1 MYVCYF
7 QFLYFLGVIFC
18 ISCSLFSQ
26 DIRYP
31 NIPIYEN
38 EELVPY
44 KIQNKDYKKFKKLT
58 RKYLFSMPE
67 TSYKGKNFSI
77 YLLDKR
83 EMKILEKANLAYESF
98 PKSAPFKYY
107 DIGYDIRAKKKF
119 TDLEDLKLGYKNE
132 RINKVYLQ
140 ALAEKFPNQVK
151 YFELGETRLGRVI
164 PAIQITSSKPSEYK
178 IPILFTGA
186 HHANEL
192 ISTEHCYDII
202 YQLLDDFEKYE
213 PYLEN
218 ISVWIV
224 PIVNPDGSHFFWNKS
239 VDMGRKNGYL
249 PPEMKADDPTR
260 GVDLNRNYPFRWHS
274 GNKRASSGNSNNVFY
289 RGSSPASEPET
300 KAMISLANRER
311 FLFAMSFHSFA
322 TAILFPYTIDNLT
335 NPEPDYVR
343 DLAGRI
349 ILNAKSVRLNKE
361 FRILKNLYPV
371 DGTDQD
377 YYYHTFGTNAFIAES
392 SHQNVDYKIVH
403 SILKGFKGVWE
414 NLLYEFFKGNK
425 VILKIADKEGKP
437 LSARV
442 VTEEIIQFEKEVFT
456 SNPVTGIYAKMFL
469 EEKEYTFLISKKGY
483 EEQKVILKAG
493 KSLAPNL
500 IKLQK
505 L

>member
-1 MYVCYF
+1 MRCF
-7 QFLYFLGVIFC
+7 KILYFLSVIFC

-38 EELVPY
+38 KELVPH

-58 RKYLFSMPE
+58 RKYFFSMPE
-67 TSYKGKNFSI
+67 TSYKGKNFSV

-83 EMKILEKANLAYESF
+83 EMKILEKSNLEYEIF

-107 DIGYDIRAKKKF
+107 DIGYDTRAKKKF
-119 TDLEDLKLGYKNE
+119 TNLEDLKLGYKNE

-140 ALAEKFPNQVK
+140 VLAEKFPKQVK

-202 YQLLDDFEKYE
+202 LNLLDDFEKYE

-224 PIVNPDGSHFFWNKS
+224 PIVNPDGSHFFWNQS

-249 PPEMKADDPTR
+249 PPEMKEDDPTR
-260 GVDLNRNYPFRWHS
+260 GVDLNRNYPFRWNS
-274 GNKRASSGNSNNVFY
+274 GNRRASSGNTNNVFY
-289 RGSSPASEPET
+289 RGPSPASEPET
-300 KAMISLANRER
+300 KAMIELAKRER

-335 NPEPDYVR
+335 NPEPDYVK

-349 ILNAKSVRLNKE
+349 ISFAKSVRLNKE
-361 FRILKNLYPV
+361 YRILKNLYPV

-403 SILKGFKGVWE
+403 GILKGFKGVWE

-425 VILKIADKEGKP
+425 VILKIANNEGKP

-442 VTEEIIQFEKEVFT
+442 VTEEIIQFEKEVYT

-493 KSLAPNL
+493 KSLKPNL
-500 IKLQK
+500 VKLQK